1 MRFLKAAEK
10 IITPLVA
17 LEKMRK
23 WCAYQERSQ
32 FDVRKK
38 LYEFKLE
45 DEAVES
51 IISDL
56 ISDNFLNEE
65 RFAMAYAG
73 GKFRIKYWGKNKIKI
88 GLRQHKVSES
98 CIRKALAAIDGEQ
111 YTKILEKVLE
121 KKMKQEKKPNEP
133 KTYYKILNYA
143 ISRGFE
149 SDLAADCL
157 KEILE
162 K

>member
-1 MRFLKAAEK
+1 LKVAEK
-10 IITPLVA
+10 IITPLAA
-17 LEKMRK
+17 LEKMQK

-38 LYEFKLE
+38 LHEFRLE
-45 DEAVES
+45 EDTVES
-51 IISDL
+51 IVADL
-56 ISDNFLNEE
+56 ISENYLNEE

-73 GKFRIKYWGKNKIKI
+73 GKFRMKNWGRKKIKI
-88 GLRQHKVSES
+88 GLKQHKVSDV
-98 CIRKALAAIDGEQ
+98 CIRKALAAIDEER
-111 YTKILEKVLE
+111 YAEILAKVIE
-121 KKMKQEKKPNEP
+121 KKIRQEKKPNDP

-149 SDLAADCL
+149 SDLAADRL
-157 KEILE
+157 KEILQ